1 MIVIPKYMKSDIE
14 SLKWKQEAVEFG
26 NPPRLRAVSRQLGLS
41 HNDMERCVWNKTH
54 RSYMIWYW
62 KEVSYKWNILNRS
75 IKHNSLWNLSFFQQV
90 NNILITASR
99 IPCKENFQPDFEPR
113 REYKYAEF
121 MLNPK
126 RFNKAQKIQSFQS
139 HID

>member
-75 IKHNSLWNLSFFQQV
+75 IKHNSLWNLSFFFNKLIIFWLQLPAYHVRKIFSQIL
-90 NNILITASR
+90 NLGENINMQSLCWIQRDLI
-99 IPCKENFQPDFEPR
+99 K
-113 REYKYAEF
+113 
-121 MLNPK
+121 LK
-126 RFNKAQKIQSFQS
+126 RFS
-139 HID
+139 HFNLT